1 MVCILSIWLLLKIT
15 WCMAKAAS
23 TSTVTVS
30 LSRPMLHIVELKCFW
45 KVSSGCPRLCQT
57 EWNSCAVL
65 CLTTIS
71 TCKQV
76 EISTASA
83 VSTLDFVK
91 HIIQSQIAIFPVS
104 GPHCTETNSVHA
116 QRHQLDNR
124 SDEVDVSSVK
134 ICMILQSNWCECNVS
149 CGLAFGKQKSDLCSR
164 LLPKHH
170 FSAEPYII
178 SQYLTYYIYKYL
190 KRRNKILTIRW
201 RWRLLKMID
210 IDHAAKWQ
218 EPQHKVSPLLW
229 IYVYIVYRVYIY
241 QMCT

>member
-190 KRRNKILTIRW
+190 K
-201 RWRLLKMID
+201 MID

-218 EPQHKVSPLLW
+218 EPQHTVSPLLW
-229 IYVYIVYRVYIY
+229 IYVYIVYIYISDVYLRSLIY
-241 QMCT
+241 IRPICST

>member
-45 KVSSGCPRLCQT
+45 KVSSGCPRLCQI

-134 ICMILQSNWCECNVS
+134 NCMILQSNWCECNVS
-149 CGLAFGKQKSDLCSR
+149 CGIVFGKQKSDLCSR

-178 SQYLTYYIYKYL
+178 LHIIYIICTFEEAKQNTDHSLTLEVVENDRHRPCCKMARTSAQSFTAFVNMYI
-190 KRRNKILTIRW
+190 
-201 RWRLLKMID
+201 
-210 IDHAAKWQ
+210 
-218 EPQHKVSPLLW
+218 
-229 IYVYIVYRVYIY
+229 YIVYRVYGIY
-241 QMCT
+241 I